1 MKDEILGRRQ
11 FVATSAVALLAG
23 CSSEGSNTTDMSTS
37 ATDEGTSSTD
47 KGSSEKQSS
56 SNDTESTEKQK
67 KERKTAT
74 VPVGKVVKDDSLAMV
89 VRKVTKKS
97 QLDEFDKAKSG
108 NTYVVVR
115 MAAKNTSGE
124 YVDFNS
130 FLQAK
135 IKDGSNHVYDSSLSS
150 TDHPIQSGVLAPG
163 EVARGDVVFEVPKSA
178 SGLSLQFDFSTF
190 DLFEYKRVTISLGKK
205 ANSIVDLK
213 QSLGLDIHSTG
224 KKVSHEDVSVVVHG
238 VRTASKLGEFTS
250 AKDGHQYVIPDIE
263 ITNNTGKP
271 LTVST
276 LLQMRVKT
284 GDGLSYTDDI
294 GGSSSLD
301 QAYNEASDIAAGQSR
316 RGELAYQV
324 KTDAKPLY
332 WVFNFL
338 NFDAEFKA
346 FWKLR

>member
-1 MKDEILGRRQ
+1 MDDNRYYWEKTVRCGECRDASRRLFQRRKRYDGFVYVFEEKGRVVRGWNVQ
-11 FVATSAVALLAG
+11 HRDG
-23 CSSEGSNTTDMSTS
+23 N
-37 ATDEGTSSTD
+37 
-47 KGSSEKQSS
+47 Q
-56 SNDTESTEKQK
+56 TESKKKANGGQK
-67 KERKTAT
+67 TTT

-89 VRKVTKKS
+89 VREVTKKK
-97 QLDEFDKAKSG
+97 QLSEFDKAKSG

-124 YVDFNS
+124 YIDFNS

-135 IKDGSNHVYDSSLSS
+135 IKDGSNHVYDSSFSA

-190 DLFEYKRVTISLGKK
+190 DLFDFKRVTISLDKK
-205 ANSIVDLK
+205 ADSIADLK
-213 QSLGLDIHSTG
+213 QSLDLNVHSTD
-224 KKVSHEDVSVVVHG
+224 KKVSHGDVSVVVHG
-238 VRTASKLGEFTS
+238 VRTASELGQFAS
-250 AKDGHQYVIPDIE
+250 ADDGHEYVIPDIE
-263 ITNNTGKP
+263 VTNNKDKP

-284 GDGLSYTDDI
+284 GTGLAYTADLS
-294 GGSSSLD
+294 GSSSLD
-301 QAYNEASDIAAGQSR
+301 QAYNEGSNIAAGESR

-332 WVFNFL
+332 WVFDFID
-338 NFDAEFKA
+338 FDEEFKA